1 MRIAICMILS
11 VMSIAANAKSA
22 AKTSRKVLVLSS
34 YYQGYTWAGTLESA
48 IVSHFA
54 NTSNWKV
61 EVDYLDLV
69 ANGDSVYMRE
79 KAEHLTELHK
89 AEDTDILVL
98 LGEEA
103 WIMYRYY
110 VPADWRDVPCVALF
124 SGTYTISASDY
135 GSCREITEEMKIPL
149 EESRRGFNATL
160 INDPYFVEPILQLA
174 LQLKP
179 EAEHL
184 ALVSDTW
191 QIGYMVRNITR
202 NLVLY

>member
-1 MRIAICMILS
+1 
-11 VMSIAANAKSA
+11 
-22 AKTSRKVLVLSS
+22 
-34 YYQGYTWAGTLESA
+34 
-48 IVSHFA
+48 
-54 NTSNWKV
+54 
-61 EVDYLDLV
+61 
-69 ANGDSVYMRE
+69 
-79 KAEHLTELHK
+79 
-89 AEDTDILVL
+89 
-98 LGEEA
+98 
-103 WIMYRYY
+103 MYRYY

-191 QIGYMVRNITR
+191 QIGYMVRNITCYI
-202 NLVLY
+202 LIYFACTQKVFCLYSKLILPVPKNIFGSKQSTIKT